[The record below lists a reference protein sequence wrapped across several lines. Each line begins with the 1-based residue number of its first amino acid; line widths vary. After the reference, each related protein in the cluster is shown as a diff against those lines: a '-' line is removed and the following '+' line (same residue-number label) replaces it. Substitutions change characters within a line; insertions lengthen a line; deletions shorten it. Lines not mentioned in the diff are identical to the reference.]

1 MEIANSMYD
10 VVFKHLMSDS
20 RAAKV
25 ILGALLNCTVEEL
38 SYDRNEY
45 TSLSRDDVHLF
56 RLDFDATISKVIDGK
71 TVRQV
76 VHVELQK
83 AYEPHEIARFTS
95 YLGSLMRDN
104 GKKAM
109 QEGTHPLHIISIYIL
124 GHNLEGIDEPVFYVN
139 RTCVAQDGTVI
150 QKGLPNVFIESLS
163 VDMVVVQV
171 SKLQGRAR
179 THLEKMLK
187 IFGGRNIDGKYTHS
201 IYLDE
206 DRDDTDYSYVLG
218 QLNKLLANDEMR
230 RKMDLEDEAN
240 IYMSTMENNAK
251 ELEKTKSQLSSAVK
265 ALLATGQSEEQI
277 AIILNTDIE
286 KIREMK

>member
-1 MEIANSMYD
+1 
-10 VVFKHLMSDS
+10 
-20 RAAKV
+20 
-25 ILGALLNCTVEEL
+25 
-38 SYDRNEY
+38 
-45 TSLSRDDVHLF
+45 
-56 RLDFDATISKVIDGK
+56 
-71 TVRQV
+71 
-76 VHVELQK
+76 
-83 AYEPHEIARFTS
+83 
-95 YLGSLMRDN
+95 
-104 GKKAM
+104 
-109 QEGTHPLHIISIYIL
+109 
-124 GHNLEGIDEPVFYVN
+124 
-139 RTCVAQDGTVI
+139 
-150 QKGLPNVFIESLS
+150 
-163 VDMVVVQV
+163 MVVVQV

-240 IYMSTMENNAK
+240 IYMSSMENNAK